1 MNAIE
6 EIKSL
11 RDVFV
16 SLEEFVSD
24 LSPEKFAL
32 LKNTLIAQIERSI
45 KYIDKYL
52 LLEESHENVI
62 N

>member
-1 MNAIE
+1 MDKIE

-11 RDVFV
+11 RDDFV

-52 LLEESHENVI
+52 LLEEF
-62 N
+62 

>member
-1 MNAIE
+1 MDKIE

-11 RDVFV
+11 RDDFV

-52 LLEESHENVI
+52 LVDESNGNVI
-62 N
+62 I